1 MTPGIDSS
9 AQAPAPGERGD
20 ANASSFDL
28 IDVLLL
34 IAKHRLLVFGLPV
47 VVAVAAV
54 VLSLLMP
61 NIYTANARIVPPQ
74 QGSAGVA
81 AALGS
86 LGALASVAGGPLA
99 GRTPNDFYV
108 ALLQSRRVADSMI
121 ARFDLRQ
128 AYHASTAMDTRAAL
142 AGATRIVSGRDGLIT
157 VEVDDKDPK
166 HAAALANGYI
176 DELYKLT
183 QTLAVTEAS
192 QRRLFF
198 EKQLE
203 NAKNQLADAEISLKK
218 TQEAT
223 GLIKLDDQGRAII
236 DAVARLQAQ
245 VATKE
250 VQITAMQAFAT
261 EQNSDLIMAQ
271 RELAGLRTQLANV
284 ERSNHQLGRGNVLV
298 PTGRIPEAG
307 LEYVRKV
314 RTVKY
319 YETIFELLA
328 KQFELAKIDEAKDTS
343 LIQVLDRAVEP
354 ERKSGPKRSV
364 IVIFSTLMAAMGGLV
379 LALVIE
385 AAQLIRRN
393 VGYAERFRLLRAR
406 LRWGTAAR

>member
-47 VVAVAAV
+47 VAAMVSV

-61 NIYTANARIVPPQ
+61 NIFTAHARLVPPQ
-74 QGSAGVA
+74 QNSGGVA
-81 AALGS
+81 AALGN
-86 LGALASVAGGPLA
+86 LGALASVAAGPLG
-99 GRTPNDFYV
+99 GRSPNDFYV
-108 ALLQSRRVADSMI
+108 ALLQSRTVADSMI
-121 ARFDLRQ
+121 KRFDLME
-128 AYHASTAMDTRAAL
+128 AFHARLATDARSEL
-142 AGATRIVSGRDGLIT
+142 AGVTRISSGRDGLIT
-157 VEVDDKDPK
+157 IEVDDKDPK
-166 HAAALANGYI
+166 RAAALANGYI

-245 VATKE
+245 VAAKE

-307 LEYVRKV
+307 LEYMRKL

-328 KQFELAKIDEAKDTS
+328 KQFEIAKIDEAKDTS

-354 ERKSGPKRSV
+354 ERKSRPKRSV
-364 IVIFSTLMAAMGGLV
+364 IVIFSTLMAALFAV
-379 LALVIE
+379 ILALVIE
-385 AAQLIRRN
+385 AVKLIRRN
-393 VGYAERFRLLRAR
+393 VGYAERFQLLRAR
-406 LRWGTAAR
+406 LRWGAAAR

>member
-1 MTPGIDSS
+1 MTPETDSS
-9 AQAPAPGERGD
+9 AQEAAAGQRSDEK
-20 ANASSFDL
+20 ASGFDL
-28 IDVLLL
+28 VDVLLL
-34 IAKHRLLVFGLPV
+34 VAKHRLLVVGLPV
-47 VVAVAAV
+47 VVAIAAV

-142 AGATRIVSGRDGLIT
+142 AGATRIASGRDGLIT
-157 VEVDDKDPK
+157 IEVDDTDPK
-166 HAAALANGYI
+166 RAAVLANGYV

-203 NAKNQLADAEISLKK
+203 NTKNQLAEAEISLKK
-218 TQEAT
+218 TQETT

-250 VQITAMQAFAT
+250 VQIAAMQAFAT
-261 EQNSDLIMAQ
+261 EQNSDFIMAQ

-284 ERSNHQLGRGNVLV
+284 ERNHQLGRGNVLV
-298 PTGRIPEAG
+298 PSGRIPEAG
-307 LEYVRKV
+307 LEYMRKF
-314 RTVKY
+314 RTVRY

-364 IVIFSTLMAAMGGLV
+364 IVIFSTLMAAMGGV
-379 LALVIE
+379 ILALVIE
-385 AAQLIRRN
+385 AAQLVRRN

-406 LRWGTAAR
+406 VRWGTAAR